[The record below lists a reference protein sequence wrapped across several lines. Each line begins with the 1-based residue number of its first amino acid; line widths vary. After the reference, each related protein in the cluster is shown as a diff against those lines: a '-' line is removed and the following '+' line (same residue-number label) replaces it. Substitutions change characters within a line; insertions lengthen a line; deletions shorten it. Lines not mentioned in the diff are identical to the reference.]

1 MFIFSSLI
9 QKFKTVKDFR
19 SPQGKRHSLD
29 LVLTI
34 ILLSMLCGNTTY
46 KQIEQFRAEN
56 EQKLIKSLNLVSQKL
71 PSYSTIRRVMMG
83 IKEEKINALF
93 NYFVSEIYADKDD
106 LDWIAIDG
114 KTLKNTINNY
124 GEKKQNQLIMVS
136 FFSQNTRLIINSDSF
151 EGKKGS
157 EIHQVQA
164 MIKQCGLINKV
175 FTLDALH
182 CNKITTKEIISSKND
197 YLITVKRNQI
207 KLFEKL
213 ESLSK
218 KEKPLSVSESIDN
231 SHSRKIT
238 RKISVFDGEI
248 VKHKNY
254 PHLKSFIKVIRS
266 GNRGKKPYEET
277 VYYISSLKVK
287 AEIFAQKIKNHW
299 LIENQLHWVKDVIFG
314 EDKLKIKDYQTAHNW
329 SILISIIM
337 NIQRVLGFLSIKKGI
352 DWFRKNWQRIFIW
365 EDVFG

>member
-1 MFIFSSLI
+1 MITSLI
-9 QKFKTVKDFR
+9 EKFKTVKDFR
-19 SPQGKRHSLD
+19 SLQGKRHSLD
-29 LVLTI
+29 IILTI
-34 ILLSMLCGNTTY
+34 IMLSMLCGNVTY
-46 KQIEQFRAEN
+46 KEIEQFIKEN
-56 EQKLIKSLNLVSQKL
+56 EQKLITSLKIVKKKL
-71 PSYSTIRRVMMG
+71 PSYSTIRRVMIG
-83 IKEEKINALF
+83 IKKEEINALF
-93 NYFVSEIYADKDD
+93 QSFISEIYAYKKDV
-106 LDWIAIDG
+106 DWIPIDG

-124 GEKKQNQLIMVS
+124 GNKKQNKLIMVS
-136 FFSQNTRLIINSDSF
+136 FFSQNTRLIINNDSF

-157 EIHQVQA
+157 EIHKVQT
-164 MIKQCGLINKV
+164 MIRECGLINKV

-182 CNKITTKEIISSKND
+182 CNTITTKEIISSKND

-218 KEKPLSVSESIDN
+218 KEKPLSISSSIDN
-231 SHSRKIT
+231 SHGRKIK
-238 RKISVFDGEI
+238 RKILVFDGLI
-248 VKHKNY
+248 VKHRNY

-266 GNRGKKPYEET
+266 GKRGKKSYKET
-277 VYYISSLKVK
+277 VYYISSLEFK

-299 LIENQLHWVKDVIFG
+299 LIENQVHWVKDVIFG

-352 DWFRKNWQRIFIW
+352 YWWRKNWQKIFIW
-365 EDVFG
+365 DDVFG